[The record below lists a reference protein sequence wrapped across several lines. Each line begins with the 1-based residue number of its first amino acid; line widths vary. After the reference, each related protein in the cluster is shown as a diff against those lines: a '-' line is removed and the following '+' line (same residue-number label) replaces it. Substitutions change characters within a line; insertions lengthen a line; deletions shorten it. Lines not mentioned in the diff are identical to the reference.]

1 LFGWLASAATYGEP
15 PCLALPCLALPQ
27 RSRSG
32 SAPRSVSTQVPAGP
46 VLPSLL
52 HVSVRPV
59 TCRRRLQCEV
69 FLDSARQG
77 CQRCPIAAHAAR
89 GSSLCYF
96 VACHVHLLTVSL
108 TTPPRPLNLLRI
120 SSCFRRGGTSPHL
133 HAWRMTKEMTVVWPC
148 TTASRR
154 QLQDHCLLRVSHH
167 RLGDERSI
175 ADFTI
180 DCLSRLQVT
189 S

>member
-1 LFGWLASAATYGEP
+1 MFGWLASAATYGEP
-15 PCLALPCLALPQ
+15 PCLALPCLASALSLWLSPALCFNP
-27 RSRSG
+27 RASR
-32 SAPRSVSTQVPAGP
+32 PA
-46 VLPSLL
+46 LPSLL

-77 CQRCPIAAHAAR
+77 CQRCPIAAHATR

-96 VACHVHLLTVSL
+96 VACHVHRLTVSL